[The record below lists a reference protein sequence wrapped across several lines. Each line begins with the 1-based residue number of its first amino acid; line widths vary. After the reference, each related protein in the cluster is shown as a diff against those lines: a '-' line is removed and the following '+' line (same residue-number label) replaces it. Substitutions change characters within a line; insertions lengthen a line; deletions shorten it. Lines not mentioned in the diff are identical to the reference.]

1 MGAILDAFWRAV
13 AYCLHPRVMLWSLVP
28 LLVAGGTVG
37 LLGWLYWEPT
47 VAAVRETLAQ
57 WELLAALM
65 RWLDSIGGEAAHA
78 LLAPILVLA
87 LAVPVIV
94 LVALVAV
101 ALFMTPA
108 IVSLVAARRFPDLER
123 RHGAGWWQGL
133 AWSLACTAAALL
145 AMLLSIPLWFVP
157 PLVLVIPPLIWG
169 WLSYRVFAFDVLAVH
184 ASADERRQLIERLRW
199 PLLAM
204 GVLSGYLGSAPSMLW
219 AWGVAAV
226 PLAPLLA
233 VASVWL
239 YTLVFAFASCW
250 FAHYLLAA
258 LQLQR
263 WQAAQATASA
273 SMAADAG
280 VVVLRADPSPE
291 PPPPPRLPAP

>member
-145 AMLLSIPLWFVP
+145 AM
-157 PLVLVIPPLIWG
+157 
-169 WLSYRVFAFDVLAVH
+169 
-184 ASADERRQLIERLRW
+184 
-199 PLLAM
+199 

-263 WQAAQATASA
+263 FKAAQAAQAATP
-273 SMAADAG
+273 AAMDATD
-280 VVVLRADPSPE
+280 VVLTRVDP
-291 PPPPPRLPAP
+291 PPDSTPPPRLPPP